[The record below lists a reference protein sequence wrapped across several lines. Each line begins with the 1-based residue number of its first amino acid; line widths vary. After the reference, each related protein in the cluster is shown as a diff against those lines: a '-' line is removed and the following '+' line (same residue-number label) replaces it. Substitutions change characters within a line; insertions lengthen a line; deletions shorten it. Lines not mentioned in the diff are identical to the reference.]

1 MNEPADNASPPPA
14 GPSGTL
20 TRVKSGLIGFGILMA
35 LLLVAE
41 LLGLGFELMLVIG
54 GVALVIGLR
63 EFVGFALPDRP
74 WGTLGVAV
82 ALGAFL
88 MLGMAF
94 GRFELLTAALA
105 AAILGSTLWTLFT
118 ARDTRGLGDQSARL
132 LTAVI
137 YLGGCVGFLPLL
149 RSLDGGLGWLFL
161 ALGLGWCGDIGGYF
175 TGRAF
180 GRHKLSPMVSP
191 KKTWEGFAG
200 GLLLAVVWVALFKAV
215 AFPRLALCDCF
226 ALGLLGCTAGVLGD
240 LVESGFKR
248 TYGVKDS
255 GAFLPG
261 HGGFLDRVDSVM
273 FSLVVTY
280 LYAVVIFPATR

>member
-1 MNEPADNASPPPA
+1 M
-14 GPSGTL
+14 
-20 TRVKSGLIGFGILMA
+20 TRVKSGLVGFAILMA
-35 LLLVAE
+35 LLIAAE
-41 LLGLGFELMLVIG
+41 IFGLGFELMLVIG
-54 GVALVIGLR
+54 AVALVIGIR
-63 EFVGFALPDRP
+63 EFVVFALPDRP
-74 WGTLGVAV
+74 WGTMGVAV
-82 ALGAFL
+82 GLGGFL
-88 MLGMAF
+88 MAGMAF
-94 GRFELLTAALA
+94 ARFELLTVALA
-105 AAILGSTLWTLFT
+105 AAILGSTLWTLTT
-118 ARDTRGLGDQSARL
+118 ARDTTGLGDQSARL

-137 YLGGCVGFLPLL
+137 YVGGCVGFLPLL

-175 TGRAF
+175 AGRAF

-191 KKTWEGFAG
+191 KKTWEGYVG
-200 GLLLAVVWVALFKAV
+200 GLLLAVVWVALFKAI
-215 AFPRLALCDCF
+215 AFPRLALGDCF
-226 ALGLLGCTAGVLGD
+226 ALGLIGCTAGVLGD

-273 FSLVVTY
+273 FALVVTY